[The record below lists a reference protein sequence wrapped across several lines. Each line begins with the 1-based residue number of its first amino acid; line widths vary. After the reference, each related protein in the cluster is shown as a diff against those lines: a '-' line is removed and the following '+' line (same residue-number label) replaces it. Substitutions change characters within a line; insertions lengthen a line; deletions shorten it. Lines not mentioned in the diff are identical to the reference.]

1 MGKRLVDY
9 DAVGNRV
16 RTVRNGEAT
25 DYAVNAINQYTT
37 SGDTIFRYDLDGN
50 LTEEIGPDGTRAF
63 TYDALNQL
71 VEVTTPDDTCRTY
84 PHLDSIES
92 NGTTMTIKVLINLML
107 LRGLLGNRAVNL
119 PFYLDEVASLDHEN
133 LSGIVAKSQELG
145 FVPVLASPEAMDA
158 ADNLYFLTESKGRV
172 LLEPR
177 TSLLRIHRDRV
188 SAGEEPAAGESY
200 GT

>member
-1 MGKRLVDY
+1 VRL
-9 DAVGNRV
+9 
-16 RTVRNGEAT
+16 
-25 DYAVNAINQYTT
+25 
-37 SGDTIFRYDLDGN
+37 SDLFN
-50 LTEEIGPDGTRAF
+50 VHF
-63 TYDALNQL
+63 
-71 VEVTTPDDTCRTY
+71 EVTTPDDTCRTY